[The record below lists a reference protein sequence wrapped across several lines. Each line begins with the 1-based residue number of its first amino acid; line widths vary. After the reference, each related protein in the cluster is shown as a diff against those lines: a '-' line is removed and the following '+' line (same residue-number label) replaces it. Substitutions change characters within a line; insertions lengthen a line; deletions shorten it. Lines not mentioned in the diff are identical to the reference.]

1 MAATPGRAPRSG
13 EAYRLGS
20 GVPRDF
26 AQALMAFERGCT
38 KGEGKVPAC
47 LGLAELH
54 REGSGVDKDEARALT
69 ILDTA
74 CTGDE
79 PSCCAHLG
87 LLHVEGLSVPFN
99 ITQQRKGVLY
109 YEKACGLGWAGACW
123 HLGLLY
129 RAGDCPRRREE
140 GPSVFSEK
148 ACDAG
153 DSVACAEIEERP
165 GDKHP

>member
-1 MAATPGRAPRSG
+1 
-13 EAYRLGS
+13 
-20 GVPRDF
+20 
-26 AQALMAFERGCT
+26 MAFERGCT

-54 REGSGVDKDEARALT
+54 REGFGVDKDEARALT

-129 RAGDCPRRREE
+129 RSGGIVPVDAKRAHLL
-140 GPSVFSEK
+140 FEK

-153 DSVACAEIEERP
+153 DSVACAEIEERT